1 MTKILEL
8 SHKDFETAMIK
19 MVQQAITIILE
30 INTKQ
35 RASAKKQKV
44 LAKKQKVQKRIKW
57 KFQN

>member
-30 INTKQ
+30 INTK
-35 RASAKKQKV
+35 
-44 LAKKQKVQKRIKW
+44 
-57 KFQN
+57 